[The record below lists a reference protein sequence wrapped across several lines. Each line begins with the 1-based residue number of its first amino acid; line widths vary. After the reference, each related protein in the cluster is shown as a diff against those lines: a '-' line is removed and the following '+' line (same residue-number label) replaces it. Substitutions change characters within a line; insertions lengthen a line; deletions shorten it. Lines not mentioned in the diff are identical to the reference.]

1 MTDEW
6 FGELTEEDLETVV
19 GGSKDTKILMEA
31 WRKYLK
37 EDFYESEVIEHK
49 SITKSEWTSHTPS
62 NSLYIDEAQEE
73 DDEET
78 IDEVYSEKQR
88 KWACAQIDNP
98 TSLTK
103 AQAKEMCSG
112 PTKK

>member
-1 MTDEW
+1 MTDE
-6 FGELTEEDLETVV
+6 FDGELTDAELEIVV
-19 GGSKDTKILMEA
+19 GGSARM
-31 WRKYLK
+31 R
-37 EDFYESEVIEHK
+37 
-49 SITKSEWTSHTPS
+49 ITKSHLQQIIHEE
-62 NSLYIDEAQEE
+62 LAKLDEKA
-73 DDEET
+73 

-112 PTKK
+112 PNKR

>member
-6 FGELTEEDLETVV
+6 FGELTDEDLETVV

-37 EDFYESEVIEHK
+37 EQVVEHK
-49 SITKSEWTSHTPS
+49 SVTKSEWTSHTPS
-62 NSLYIDEAQEE
+62 NTLYIDEAQEE
-73 DDEET
+73 DEEDEET

-112 PTKK
+112 PIKK